1 MNRTILGALILLI
14 TVSTA
19 PSAIAQTGPAT
30 PDTPEANGT
39 ETNSTATASPTRT
52 TATTATTTE
61 SGGGE
66 VRTPIPTP
74 PPDSEFADPT
84 PVEPDNGS
92 RTPGSEGQERVDSDL
107 ILLESSYDDD
117 AAPGENRGVVTL
129 RLRATRTKAVTLY
142 DAGAFEL
149 GGPLPERN
157 LEPFRGEMTV
167 EFTVYR
173 PDGSEFVGVSI
184 VTSEVVY
191 AEPIRV
197 SHDTEDPAPANRH
210 YLALLVGVVG
220 VTVSGVVIG
229 KIRGRRREE
238 GVMRVEG

>member
-1 MNRTILGALILLI
+1 MNRAILGSLILLI
-14 TVSTA
+14 TVLSA
-19 PSAIAQTGPAT
+19 PSATAQAGPAA
-30 PDTPEANGT
+30 DSTPEVNGT
-39 ETNSTATASPTRT
+39 ETNAT
-52 TATTATTTE
+52 TTATTTE
-61 SGGGE
+61 NDGGE

-74 PPDSEFADPT
+74 PPDSEFSDPT

-92 RTPGSEGQERVDSDL
+92 LTPGSEGRERVDSDL
-107 ILLESSYDDD
+107 ILLNSSYDDD
-117 AAPGENRGVVTL
+117 AAPGDDRGVVSLTF
-129 RLRATRTKAVTLY
+129 RATQKKAVTLY
-142 DAGAFEL
+142 DAGAFKL
-149 GGPLPERN
+149 GGALPERN
-157 LEPFRGEMTV
+157 LEPFRGETTV
-167 EFTVYR
+167 KFTVYE
-173 PDGSEFVGVSI
+173 PEGSEFVGVTI

-197 SHDTEDPAPANRH
+197 SHDTDDPAPANRH